1 MAIKKPLSLEQLREA
16 AAMAAPRGYGA
27 VQAYAVALNATPGF
41 APCWYDEMK
50 TVGAVELER
59 SAYTELLK
67 AKGHGNP
74 YESWRQVK
82 IQARKAAVAAAAEAA
97 KAEGADTGEGTEGES
112 EAAPG
117 DAEKL
122 STWLLERLAG
132 MIKRIEKAEAVNFSA
147 LMVLADLKNAQARI
161 SAQVTGVSTIQQNLH
176 DKKAA

>member
-1 MAIKKPLSLEQLREA
+1 
-16 AAMAAPRGYGA
+16 
-27 VQAYAVALNATPGF
+27 
-41 APCWYDEMK
+41 
-50 TVGAVELER
+50 VELER

-97 KAEGADTGEGTEGES
+97 KAEGEGEGEAAEGES

-147 LMVLADLKNAQARI
+147 LMVLADLKNAQARVSNPTI
-161 SAQVTGVSTIQQNLH
+161 TGV
-176 DKKAA
+176 